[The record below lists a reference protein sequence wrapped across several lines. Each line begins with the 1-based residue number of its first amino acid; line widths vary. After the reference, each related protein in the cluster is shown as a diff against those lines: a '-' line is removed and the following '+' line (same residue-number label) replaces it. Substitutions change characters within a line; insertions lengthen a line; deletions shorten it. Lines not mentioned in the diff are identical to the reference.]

1 MTRDLFSP
9 FGDEVVLRSI
19 DWLENFPWRQ
29 ENLATKKDSYEVHFN
44 VKGFAPE
51 EISVKTADGYIVLEA
66 FHDEK
71 KDEFGYISRK
81 LIRRYPLPDDCVK
94 EDVLCKLSSDGI
106 LTVKAPRKLVK
117 NNTVIPVTH
126 EGAVKAKL

>member
-1 MTRDLFSP
+1 MSGVLSSP

-29 ENLATKKDSYEVHFN
+29 DSGSVKKDKFEVRFN

-51 EISVKTADGYIVLEA
+51 EISVKTADGYIVVEA

-71 KDEFGYISRK
+71 QDEYGYISRK
-81 LIRRYPLPDDCVK
+81 LVRRYPLPDECVK
-94 EDVLCKLSSDGI
+94 EDAVCKLSSDGI
-106 LTVKAPRKLVK
+106 LTVTAPRKVVK

-126 EGAVKAKL
+126 EGPVKSKL